1 MSNYGLLIVIRDTII
16 KKANPKL
23 KYIKGRVSVLL
34 RLGLARV
41 EKPMIEEIIFVRF
54 YSLVLTLA

>member
-1 MSNYGLLIVIRDTII
+1 MSNYGLLIVMHDTII
-16 KKANPKL
+16 KKATPKL